1 MKYPLVKLN
10 FNVTPTWWNGFND
23 VHCKTSSSLS
33 DGVLE
38 GLSLHD
44 LVLGDEIIPWRY
56 PLSRLDLRLTT
67 SRPQSRNSVLDMF
80 DHLFGSER
88 LFLRSS
94 MTSYI

>member
-10 FNVTPTWWNGFND
+10 FNVTTNLVEW

-44 LVLGDEIIPWRY
+44 LVLGDEITPSWRY

-67 SRPQSRNSVLDMF
+67 SRPQSRNSVLD
-80 DHLFGSER
+80 HLFGR
-88 LFLRSS
+88 NDYF
-94 MTSYI
+94 